1 MSSAT
6 QQPLAARDTRASIFG
21 RILVG
26 VDDSPES
33 LEAARQAVALAT
45 GTVTLLAAYDVTHA
59 VVGAGMA
66 PVPVGLDEA
75 PFRERA
81 VEALERTRQELA
93 PIAPVGKIAR
103 GRAWQILLDEI
114 IHGEDTLVAVGSHGA
129 GRAKGILIGS
139 TATELVHKA
148 PCSVLVARKPMKDF
162 PSSIVVG
169 LDGSTSRRWPRL
181 SPKTW
186 LTASTLGSSASG
198 TCRSRWTLSSTL
210 RSRPTYSWSGAAA
223 CRDQGPRLGLGAGRA
238 PGSVLGPDRSLV
250 ATGVRLDSVEPVLH

>member
-1 MSSAT
+1 MSAT
-6 QQPLAARDTRASIFG
+6 KQQPAAAHDTRASIFG

-103 GRAWQILLDEI
+103 GRAWQVLLDEI
-114 IHGEDTLVAVGSHGA
+114 THGEDTLVALGSHGA
-129 GRAKGILIGS
+129 GRAKGILDRLDRDRARPQGPVLG
-139 TATELVHKA
+139 ARGAQAADGLPELD
-148 PCSVLVARKPMKDF
+148 RRR
-162 PSSIVVG
+162 
-169 LDGSTSRRWPRL
+169 SRRVEGVGGGRGCRPR
-181 SPKTW
+181 
-186 LTASTLGSSASG
+186 
-198 TCRSRWTLSSTL
+198 
-210 RSRPTYSWSGAAA
+210 
-223 CRDQGPRLGLGAGRA
+223 PR
-238 PGSVLGPDRSLV
+238 
-250 ATGVRLDSVEPVLH
+250 